1 MRAIGAWSASLAGT
15 AAVGAC
21 AYLWLDRP
29 VAQLAYAYH
38 AYQGS
43 FAKLTYIPEPLAP
56 LACVVFFA
64 AGLWVLSGR
73 GLSHAGTVA
82 VLSSISVL
90 VTEITKSE
98 LKYMFGRTWPETFV
112 QNNPSFIR
120 DGAYGFNFFHGGA
133 GYASFPS
140 GHTAAICALVSVLW
154 IMLPK
159 GRPLYVP
166 VVAAVVVGL
175 IGADYHFL
183 SDMIAGGFLGTSIG
197 WMTVAFWRLKA

>member
-1 MRAIGAWSASLAGT
+1 MRAIGTWGVSLAGT
-15 AAVGAC
+15 AVAGAA

-29 VAQLAYAYH
+29 VAQLAYTYH

-64 AGLWVLSGR
+64 IGLWVLSGR
-73 GLSHAGTVA
+73 ALSHAGTVA
-82 VLSSISVL
+82 ALSSISVL

-98 LKYMFGRTWPETFV
+98 LKYLFGRTWPETFV

-120 DGAYGFNFFHGGA
+120 DGAYGFHLLHGGA

-159 GRPLYVP
+159 GRPLYVLL
-166 VVAAVVVGL
+166 VAAVVVGL
-175 IGADYHFL
+175 IGADYHFI

-197 WMTVAFWRLKA
+197 WMTVALWRLKA

>member
-1 MRAIGAWSASLAGT
+1 MRTIGTWGASLAGT
-15 AAVGAC
+15 AAAGTA

-29 VAQLAYAYH
+29 LAQFAYAYH

-56 LACVVFFA
+56 LACIVFFA
-64 AGLWVLSGR
+64 VGLWVLSGR
-73 GLSHAGTVA
+73 PLSHAGIVSA
-82 VLSSISVL
+82 LSSISVL
-90 VTEITKSE
+90 VTEITKSQ
-98 LKYMFGRTWPETFV
+98 LKYVFGRTWPETFV

-120 DGAYGFNFFHGGA
+120 DGAYGFNFFHGGG

-159 GRPLYVP
+159 GRPLYVL

-197 WMTVAFWRLKA
+197 WMTVALWRAKA